1 MERFTATE
9 RAVAALVAGG
19 APNKEI
25 ARTLH
30 VSEQRVKNTLTN
42 CFRRLDLDPA
52 RNPRVLLALAVIE
65 QGREREGC

>member
-1 MERFTATE
+1 MVDRFTATE
-9 RAVAALVAGG
+9 RAMALLVAQG

-30 VSEQRVKNTLTN
+30 VSEQRVKNTLSQ

-52 RNPRVLLALAVIE
+52 RNPRVLMALAMA
-65 QGREREGC
+65 ERGHKEE